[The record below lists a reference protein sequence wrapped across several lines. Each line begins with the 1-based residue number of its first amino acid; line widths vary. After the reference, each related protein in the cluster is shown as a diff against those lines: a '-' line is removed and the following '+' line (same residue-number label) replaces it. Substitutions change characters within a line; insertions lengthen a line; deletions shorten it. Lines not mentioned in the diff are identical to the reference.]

1 MVRKGKIMRSESLS
15 DVAGVSCGSGDHQL
29 VVLHMKDKKDIVF
42 ALFSPPG
49 EDRVGELVAVLA
61 TQIG

>member
-1 MVRKGKIMRSESLS
+1 MRTERLS
-15 DVAGVSCGSGDHQL
+15 DVASVSCGTGDNQL

-42 ALFSPPG
+42 SLVTPDK

-61 TQIG
+61 TAKG